1 MTEIDRTKVCVLI
14 PALNEKRTIGDVIKG
29 IQSQGYHNILVV
41 DGHSTDGTTDI
52 AESLGAKVY
61 IQKAKG
67 KGAAMQ
73 EAFALIKEPYILM
86 LDADGTNPPEFAD
99 AMVEPLTSGRADHVI
114 GNRLESYEKGALTKL
129 NHFGNIVMNR
139 LFKWAH
145 GVFMTDILSGYRA
158 FTKESVE
165 KMHLTESGFGI
176 ETEISSEVVHHNLR
190 FEVVPTYYKKRTGA
204 PTKLKPI
211 SDGWKILVA
220 INILLL
226 IALQIFGEDDGTGNK
241 AWIRFLGIGIQPS
254 EIVKVIFCRCASH
267 SITVIE
273 NCRGGECQTIYIFA
287 VIILAGNI
295 SQEFI
300 IIATVLFAPRKR
312 KVRAIRAT
320 NVNHFWITDSY
331 ISISISKYIFAE
343 GTCIA
348 VTKSVFPYGFNAEL
362 DLALWFF
369 YVFVA
374 CCESKCNEQEQY
386 VV

>member
-86 LDADGTNPPEFAD
+86 LDADGTNPPKFAD

-129 NHFGNIVMNR
+129 NHFGNVVMNR

-220 INILLL
+220 INKYGKMNNPLFYFIFAGAALVIAGVITGIIVLVEWIHGIEHIPLTILTVLL
-226 IALQIFGEDDGTGNK
+226 IVVG
-241 AWIRFLGIGIQPS
+241 
-254 EIVKVIFCRCASH
+254 
-267 SITVIE
+267 
-273 NCRGGECQTIYIFA
+273 
-287 VIILAGNI
+287 ILAFMLGLL
-295 SQEFI
+295 SDMVVAYHREE
-300 IIATVLFAPRKR
+300 IIAIEKL
-312 KVRAIRAT
+312 
-320 NVNHFWITDSY
+320 
-331 ISISISKYIFAE
+331 SKKID
-343 GTCIA
+343 
-348 VTKSVFPYGFNAEL
+348 EL
-362 DLALWFF
+362 KK
-369 YVFVA
+369 
-374 CCESKCNEQEQY
+374 E
-386 VV
+386 